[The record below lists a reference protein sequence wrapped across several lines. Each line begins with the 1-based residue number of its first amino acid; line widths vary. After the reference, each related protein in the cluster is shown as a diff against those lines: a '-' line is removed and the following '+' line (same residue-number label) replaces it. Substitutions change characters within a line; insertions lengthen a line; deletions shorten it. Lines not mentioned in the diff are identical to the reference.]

1 MSLEITNKEPISMA
15 EVKSILSSEKELD
28 FRMQKT
34 LDYLNEFTKL
44 DEKQAKELI
53 EKINSLGFVRLTPN
67 MVVKIVDLLPRSE
80 GELKAVLSQFSIT
93 LTKDQLKSL
102 LNVIAE
108 YL

>member
-1 MSLEITNKEPISMA
+1 MA